1 MLRRTSALLALLIL
15 AGSVAS
21 AQQPPQKKTGSS
33 KSGHPK
39 SLESKGAGGAT
50 LDVTLDLNKIVDE
63 VAGTITANRNRE
75 AWVKAL
81 LERTAS
87 RTGGKYNVMVFN
99 MQQNYDFNPPA
110 GTFKFAQATFKGGL
124 TGNITYGVWV
134 FTSAATFTNRGDGG
148 YINWAFYGSF
158 QRNGGAVAFSA
169 APGRNPAP
177 HAEGKK
183 STKSHK

>member
-1 MLRRTSALLALLIL
+1 MLRRTTALLALLIL
-15 AGSVAS
+15 VGGTAS
-21 AQQPPQKKTGSS
+21 AQQPPEKKNGAS
-33 KSGHPK
+33 KPGRPK
-39 SLESKGAGGAT
+39 VLESKGAGVS

-99 MQQNYDFNPPA
+99 LQQNYDFNPPA

-124 TGNITYGVWV
+124 SGNITYGVWV
-134 FTSAATFTNRGDGG
+134 FNSAATFTNRGDGG
-148 YINWAFYGSF
+148 YINWAFSGAYT
-158 QRNGGAVAFSA
+158 RNGGTVTFSA
-169 APGRNPAP
+169 R
-177 HAEGKK
+177 
-183 STKSHK
+183 